1 MALILVVEDQ
11 AELRQMFRM
20 MLEHLGY
27 EVIEAAD
34 GSAGLNQ
41 LRHKPDLVI
50 LDLNMPVASGD
61 IVLGYIKS
69 TPDLANTRVVIVSAH
84 PNAETIAR
92 QLGAD
97 GFLGKPVSLDQIA
110 NAVNQALA

>member
-11 AELRQMFRM
+11 MELRQMFAM
-20 MLEHLGY
+20 MLQHLGH

-41 LRHKPDLVI
+41 LRLKPDLVI
-50 LDLNMPVASGD
+50 LDLSMPVASGD

-69 TPDLANTRVVIVSAH
+69 TPDLAHTRVVVVSAH
-84 PNAETIAR
+84 PNAEAIAR

-97 GFLGKPVSLDQIA
+97 GFLGKPVSLDQITE
-110 NAVNQALA
+110 AVDAALA